1 MGSCSTKRISKRAY
15 SGEIVKI
22 KNQLTPSTSESSNL
36 HHFPSHFSKPDSIL
50 SHFFEAFGSFPSRF
64 DKPFAPKPIE
74 FRGSG
79 DVEMLTSAK
88 LCVTSRKGLK
98 EGVNQDNFCVVSN
111 PSFFAMAVFDG
122 HGDNGHVV
130 SALARKSLVKNV
142 MEVGCE
148 HMAEAFLMTEKE
160 ICDKAQAKNADCQ
173 MSGSTATLVTI
184 VHNMLN
190 VAHIGDSRAL
200 IIKKYLDKLIAVPL
214 TLDHKADDMIE
225 KNRIEAA
232 GGKVEKSNRGE
243 VARILIPGGEYA
255 LAVSRTF
262 ADTSFKSFGV
272 TCEPFTRKIRLDE
285 NDAFIVIATDG
296 LWDVV
301 DNYEVAEV
309 LKVNDCKNA
318 CRKLENLAWDRWI
331 KSGTEA
337 VDDISILILNLSL

>member
-1 MGSCSTKRISKRAY
+1 MGSCSTKRISRRAY
-15 SGEIVKI
+15 SGEIIKI
-22 KNQLTPSTSESSNL
+22 KNQLTPCTSESSNL

-64 DKPFAPKPIE
+64 DEAFAPKPIE

-79 DVEMLTSAK
+79 NAEMLISAK

-98 EGVNQDNFCVVSN
+98 DGLNQDNFCVVSN

-142 MEVGCE
+142 MEVGWE
-148 HMAEAFLMTEKE
+148 KMTEAFNLTEKE
-160 ICDKAQAKNADCQ
+160 ICEKAQSKKTDCRI
-173 MSGSTATLVTI
+173 SGSTATLVTI
-184 VHNMLN
+184 VHNMLT
-190 VAHIGDSRAL
+190 VAHIGDSRAIL
-200 IIKKYLDKLIAVPL
+200 VKKYVDKLIAVPL
-214 TLDHKADDMIE
+214 TLDHKADDVIE

-232 GGKVEKSNRGE
+232 GGKIEKSIRE
-243 VARILIPGGEYA
+243 VARIYVPGGEYA
-255 LAVSRTF
+255 LAVSR
-262 ADTSFKSFGV
+262 SFGDTLFKTFGV
-272 TCEPFTRKIRLDE
+272 ICEPFTRKIRLDE

-309 LKVNDCKNA
+309 LKLNDCRNA
-318 CRKLENLAWDRWI
+318 CRKLEKLAWDRWI
-331 KSGTEA
+331 KIGAEA
-337 VDDISILILNLSL
+337 VDDISIMILNLSL